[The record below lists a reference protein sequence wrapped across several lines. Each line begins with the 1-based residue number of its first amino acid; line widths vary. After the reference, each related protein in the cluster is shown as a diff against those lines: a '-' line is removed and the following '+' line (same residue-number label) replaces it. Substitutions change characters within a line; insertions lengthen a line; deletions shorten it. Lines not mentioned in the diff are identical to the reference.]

1 MPFLSGFELYSRW
14 VPLAYHFSVPAL
26 MIFTRVFLNFSI
38 FLKFSPSGPPFQIC
52 IVYHV
57 YLNKV

>member
-26 MIFTRVFLNFSI
+26 MIFTRVFFLI
-38 FLKFSPSGPPFQIC
+38 FNIF
-52 IVYHV
+52 
-57 YLNKV
+57 KVQS